1 MFIAISIYSSLCFF
15 TIQADRV
22 VLFRAFS
29 YQQRKTKR
37 KLVNHELALKVFVQQ
52 WQVSHFTGQSKSSDD
67 AWDEWLVCIIFS
79 EKVVLNTLN
88 NAVCQETITEITYS
102 ENMH

>member
-1 MFIAISIYSSLCFF
+1 MFKVISIYSSLCFF
-15 TIQADRV
+15 RIQVDGV

-29 YQQRKTKR
+29 YHQGKAKR
-37 KLVNHELALKVFVQQ
+37 KLVNHELALKVSVQQ
-52 WQVSHFTGQSKSSDD
+52 WELSHFTGQSKSSDD

-88 NAVCQETITEITYS
+88 NAIRQETIIEITCS